1 MLMRIVSELPGL
13 TGDRP
18 VHRIGGRDL
27 CDLLEIT
34 PATLTGLCKRGLAVK
49 IGHDA
54 YDLTAT
60 VTAYIVHLRAAA
72 SGRGGEEH
80 SLTLAGE
87 RVRLARAQADAQEV
101 KNRMIAGELVPAVEV
116 AREWADVLRGVRS
129 QVLAVPS
136 RIRSSLPHL
145 TAQDVAQ
152 IDRELR
158 DTLTEMGGGDG
169 EH

>member
-1 MLMRIVSELPGL
+1 MRIVSELPGL

-34 PATLTGLCKRGLAVK
+34 PAALTSLCKRGLAVK

-72 SGRGGEEH
+72 SGRGGEAH

-87 RVRLARAQADAQEV
+87 RARLARAQADAQEV
-101 KNRMIAGELVPAVEV
+101 KNRMIAGELVPAAEV
-116 AREWADVLRGVRS
+116 TREWADTLRGLRS

-136 RIRSSLPHL
+136 RIRSTLPHL

-158 DTLTEMGGGDG
+158 DTLAEMGGGDG